1 MVSFKIFIDAKSKKL
16 DSKFM
21 IEVKNL
27 VKKFNNKVVLDIPFL
42 KIAQGELVGLVGN
55 NGAGKTTFFRLLLDL
70 LDADSGTVLTNGRNI
85 TQTEDWKV
93 YTGSFLE
100 QGFLIPF
107 LTPMEYFQFIGALYK
122 IQDGIF
128 QSQLEKYQ
136 DFLTKEITQQSNN
149 KYIRDFS
156 QGNKVKIGIVAAILA
171 NPKLLILDE
180 PFANLDPSSQI
191 RLKNIIKDLVNSSQV
206 TVLISSHDL
215 KHITD
220 VSERIILIDE
230 GKIIKD
236 SPKSEESLQELE
248 NYFMNQIKTV

>member
-1 MVSFKIFIDAKSKKL
+1 
-16 DSKFM
+16 
-21 IEVKNL
+21 
-27 VKKFNNKVVLDIPFL
+27 
-42 KIAQGELVGLVGN
+42 
-55 NGAGKTTFFRLLLDL
+55 LLDL
-70 LDADSGTVLTNGRNI
+70 INADSGSVLINGENI
-85 TQTEDWKV
+85 VQTEDWKV

-107 LTPMEYFQFIGALYK
+107 LTPIEYFKFVGTLYK
-122 IQDGIF
+122 MQENIF

-136 DFLTKEITQQSNN
+136 DFLTKEITQNKR

-156 QGNKVKIGIVAAILA
+156 QGNKVKIGIVAAILS
-171 NPKLLILDE
+171 NPQLLILDE

-191 RLKNIIKDLVNSSQV
+191 RLKNIIKDLVNSHQT

-220 VSERIILIDE
+220 VSERIILINE

-236 SPKSEESLQELE
+236 SPKSEKSLQELE
-248 NYFMNQIKTV
+248 TYFTNQIETV